1 MKLKEIFSSL
11 LSCALIISVIPFNTY
26 GANIELQ
33 NTGDL
38 QTTDLTSACE
48 FKLKEDDTYRT
59 RRIYRKRC
67 DYRRL
72 GSAALRI

>member
-38 QTTDLTSACE
+38 QTTDLTLHVNLNLKKTILM
-48 FKLKEDDTYRT
+48 KL
-59 RRIYRKRC
+59 
-67 DYRRL
+67 
-72 GSAALRI
+72 

>member
-33 NTGDL
+33 NTG
-38 QTTDLTSACE
+38 
-48 FKLKEDDTYRT
+48 
-59 RRIYRKRC
+59 
-67 DYRRL
+67 
-72 GSAALRI
+72 LRHIGHIKKQVILEKNNQ